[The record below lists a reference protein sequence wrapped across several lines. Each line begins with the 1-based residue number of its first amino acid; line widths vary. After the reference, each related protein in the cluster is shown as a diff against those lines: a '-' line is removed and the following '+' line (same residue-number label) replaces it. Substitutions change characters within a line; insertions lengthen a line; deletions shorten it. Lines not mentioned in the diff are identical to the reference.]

1 MASRLLRPLSR
12 RLQST
17 QAAVKEAH
25 TAAPPAPL
33 PKEAV
38 KISKLSNGMVVASL
52 ENNSPVSRVALY
64 IKAGSRYETLQNLGV
79 SHALRLSA
87 NLSTKE
93 FSAFR
98 LTRGVEVLGGS
109 LEASGS
115 REHMVYKVDCLR
127 DEMQSTLG
135 YLASIVS
142 APIFKPWEVSSIE
155 DRMAVEMACVEKQ
168 PGIAVSEM
176 VHAAAYR
183 DSLGNSLYA
192 PEVMVGK
199 HTPGMLTEFMQQ
211 CYTSQS
217 MALVGLGTDH
227 DTLVQLGEDL
237 FSVSTGPPADKA
249 PAKYVGGVDS
259 RTHIPG
265 PISTAAIV
273 TEGSSLNSTDL
284 LSLGVLQRLLGA
296 GPYVKWGSDIAS
308 SRLNRGVAQATQM
321 PFSTTCFN
329 ANYTDSGLF
338 GLLATAPAEQM
349 GTVLKAAVSQ
359 YGAITKGDVQDADVQ
374 RAKSQLKAAVLMSM
388 EDSANV
394 LEDLALQAVE
404 TAAYVSPD
412 QVAAQVDSI
421 TTDQIVKVAKRVFN
435 GKPTMASLGDLSSTP
450 HLDQLV

>member
-1 MASRLLRPLSR
+1 MLRRWYSTAPQVAMSLIEDLMREVNMLNDNKAKVAKEMKDIKDKLDKMDLTSLSDR
-12 RLQST
+12 ISELESYQDKMKKID
-17 QAAVKEAH
+17 QLEKQLAELAEQMKNLP
-25 TAAPPAPL
+25 TAEEFDAF
-33 PKEAV
+33 V
-38 KISKLSNGMVVASL
+38 TW
-52 ENNSPVSRVALY
+52 PVLD
-64 IKAGSRYETLQNLGV
+64 E
-79 SHALRLSA
+79 ALREERQ
-87 NLSTKE
+87 KYM
-93 FSAFR
+93 
-98 LTRGVEVLGGS
+98 EV
-109 LEASGS
+109 
-115 REHMVYKVDCLR
+115 C
-127 DEMQSTLG
+127 
-135 YLASIVS
+135 
-142 APIFKPWEVSSIE
+142 
-155 DRMAVEMACVEKQ
+155 
-168 PGIAVSEM
+168 
-176 VHAAAYR
+176 
-183 DSLGNSLYA
+183 
-192 PEVMVGK
+192 
-199 HTPGMLTEFMQQ
+199 
-211 CYTSQS
+211 
-217 MALVGLGTDH
+217 TDH